1 MRTPD
6 GECHKLHCVHDYVH
20 LGTVR
25 NCDGIAG
32 VEIQRR
38 AQITREAYKPFRNR
52 ILRNTCLEVCE
63 RQTLFKA
70 MVLSKFMHGAGT
82 WTFRGD
88 ACRHAYAS
96 QYMSFVH
103 GAIRPM
109 WSVPSTH
116 LSQEQ
121 ACALVAV
128 MLPDE
133 AIAVHCVRTLEQLVR
148 RADDYP

>member
-25 NCDGIAG
+25 NCDGNAG

-38 AQITREAYKPFRNR
+38 AQLTREAYKPFRNR
-52 ILRNTCLEVCE
+52 ILRNACLEVCE

-96 QYMSFVH
+96 QYMSLNLSTVPFDLC
-103 GAIRPM
+103 GLSRP
-109 WSVPSTH
+109 
-116 LSQEQ
+116 
-121 ACALVAV
+121 
-128 MLPDE
+128 
-133 AIAVHCVRTLEQLVR
+133 RTLAKSRHVR
-148 RADDYP
+148 WLQ